1 MRSAE
6 CRPQLP
12 AYIFPTPSSQKQAQ
26 QATHNKRDKKPR
38 GDTSKEQGASAFN
51 TSPETLEDD
60 EFGDDDFKDLEVID
74 AGIMNFLYSYYC
86 PHTDTRYTAEE
97 IVFSHID
104 DFSPVSTE
112 RILKPSVRGSKAAG
126 TEESAWSPER
136 LENGKWACNHK
147 CKDKTT

>member
-12 AYIFPTPSSQKQAQ
+12 AYIFPPPSSQKQAQ
-26 QATHNKRDKKPR
+26 QPTHNKKVNKPH
-38 GDTSKEQGASAFN
+38 GNTSEDQGASTFN

-60 EFGDDDFKDLEVID
+60 EFGDDDFRDQEVID
-74 AGIMNFLYSYYC
+74 AGKMSFLHGCYC
-86 PHTDTRYTAEE
+86 PNTDTHYTAEE
-97 IVFSHID
+97 IVFNHID

-112 RILKPSVRGSKAAG
+112 RRLKPSVRDSKAAG
-126 TEESAWSPER
+126 TEGSAWNPER